1 MQGLGCLVER
11 LRHRG
16 LEEYLD
22 RDSRLLDLARLEEL
36 LRHLPPAEYLD
47 RLSRL
52 LACLE
57 EHLKQLQLEEY
68 LERGSRLVECSGVHR
83 KRRVGQFLVHLPLVP
98 IRMPHRLGFSVKM
111 PRHKLS

>member
-1 MQGLGCLVER
+1 MQGLECLVER

-22 RDSRLLDLARLEEL
+22 RGRRLLGLALLEEL
-36 LRHLPPAEYLD
+36 LRHLAPVEYLD

-57 EHLKQLQLEEY
+57 EHLKQLPLEEY
-68 LERGSRLVECSGVHR
+68 LDRDSRLVACSGVHR

-98 IRMPHRLGFSVKM
+98 IRMPHRLGFSVQM